1 MSSPQPPQSRPRLD
15 VRGAVDLS
23 ALNRPA
29 TPPPGTPGGLPKPG
43 PYVVDVDEASF
54 ADVVRRSTQYP
65 VVVVLWATWSE
76 VSTGVVAQLAA
87 MCDDDAGAWLLA
99 RVDAEANPQIAQ
111 AFGTQSVPAVVAV
124 LAGQP
129 VPLFQG
135 APAQAQVP
143 QVLDQVLAAAQANG
157 LTARVPA
164 GAVPDEP
171 DEPDEPAEPPL
182 PPLHQAAYDAL
193 VQGDTATAREAYD
206 QALRENPRD
215 AMARAGLAQ
224 VGLLERTASADVA
237 AVRAAGAAAPT
248 DVDAQLAVA
257 DVDLLDGHVE
267 DAFGRLVELVRTTR
281 GDERERVRL
290 RLVDLFE
297 VVGGEDPRVVAAR
310 RALANALY

>member
-1 MSSPQPPQSRPRLD
+1 MSQPSQSRPRLD

-43 PYVVDVDEASF
+43 PYVIDVDEASF
-54 ADVVRRSTQYP
+54 TDVVRRSTQYP

-87 MCDDDAGAWLLA
+87 MSDEDAGRWLLA
-99 RVDAEANPQIAQ
+99 RVDAEANPQVAQ
-111 AFGTQSVPAVVAV
+111 AFGAQSVPAVVAL

-135 APAQAQVP
+135 APAQAQVR

-157 LTARVPA
+157 LTALVPA
-164 GAVPDEP
+164 AEAPDEP
-171 DEPDEPAEPPL
+171 DEPPM

-193 VQGDTATAREAYD
+193 VQGDTAAARASYE
-206 QALRENPRD
+206 QALKENPRD

-224 VGLLERTASADVA
+224 VGLLERTTSLDVA
-237 AVRAAGAAAPT
+237 AVRAAASADPA

-267 DAFGRLVELVRTTR
+267 DAFDRLVDLVRATR
-281 GDERERVRL
+281 GDDRERVRL

-297 VVGGEDPRVVAAR
+297 VVGGDDPRVVAAR

>member
-1 MSSPQPPQSRPRLD
+1 MSQPSQSRPRLD

-29 TPPPGTPGGLPKPG
+29 TPPPGTPGGLPTPG

-54 ADVVRRSTQYP
+54 ADLVRSSTQYP

-76 VSTGVVAQLAA
+76 VSIGVVAQLAA
-87 MCDDDAGAWLLA
+87 MSDEDAGKWLLA
-99 RVDAEANPQIAQ
+99 RVDSEANPQIAQ
-111 AFGTQSVPAVVAV
+111 AFGAQSVPAVVAV

-135 APAQAQVP
+135 APSQAQVR

-157 LTARVPA
+157 LTATVAPGA
-164 GAVPDEP
+164 AVPDEP
-171 DEPDEPAEPPL
+171 AEPEEPPL

-193 VQGDTATAREAYD
+193 VQGDTAGARASYE
-206 QALRENPRD
+206 QALAENPRD

-224 VGLLERTASADVA
+224 VGLLERTAALDA
-237 AVRAAGAAAPT
+237 ATARAAAAAAPN

-257 DVDLLDGHVE
+257 DVDLLEGHVE
-267 DAFGRLVELVRTTR
+267 DAFGRLIDLIRATF

-310 RALANALY
+310 RALASALY

>member
-1 MSSPQPPQSRPRLD
+1 MSSSPQPSQSRPRLD

-29 TPPPGTPGGLPKPG
+29 TPPPGTPGGLSKPG

-87 MCDDDAGAWLLA
+87 MSDDDAGAWLLA

-135 APAQAQVP
+135 APAPAQVR

-164 GAVPDEP
+164 GEAP

-193 VQGDTATAREAYD
+193 VQGDTTTARASYE

-224 VGLLERTASADVA
+224 VGLLERTASADAA

-267 DAFGRLVELVRTTR
+267 DAFGRLVDLVRATR